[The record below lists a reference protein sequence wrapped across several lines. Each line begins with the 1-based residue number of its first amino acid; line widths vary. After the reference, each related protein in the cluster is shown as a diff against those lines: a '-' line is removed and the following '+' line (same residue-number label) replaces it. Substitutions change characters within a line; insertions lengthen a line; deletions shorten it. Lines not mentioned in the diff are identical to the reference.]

1 MLANFTGCD
10 RKKVLSAESDP
21 VPAKIENISVNEK
34 KLFELAEK
42 GETKLLMDL
51 KSKGVDICQSKEK
64 GYPPL
69 FAAIDSDKTETVDFL
84 ISTGC
89 DASREDY
96 HKAYKKE
103 FGKDLIDNII
113 SKKQKKMVEMLLQK
127 QSGNSIR
134 KDSIMCQ
141 SIDENNAELFNIF
154 YKSGM
159 NPFDVY
165 CDHVNILEYEKRKG
179 GKFVSEIK
187 NKIWNEIY
195 KYPENSLVLAIY
207 DSWPIASYV
216 NGKWVN
222 NWLPANSEK
231 EEIIEF
237 KQYLEKEKASG
248 KLKSLEKW
256 NVFEDQKLTGTY
268 NLKIIDTD
276 NFEEITT
283 PGYFTLVLDR
293 PPKPEIESPES
304 DSNTLKWP
312 YRQKPAASFNMIPEI
327 IPFVLIKSTD
337 SQYNKLKDIVFS
349 KATVFKSSKQIL
361 ELKELKGTDLIYF
374 GLIREKQTTE
384 DEPKYYNFHGWIN
397 KNKMSMV
404 LGNESRSYG
413 DSEEEKI
420 VDMGYEFFGEPAIAF
435 KHDNRTFIL
444 SVYYG
449 YEWQTYYIHEIRN
462 NYPVQ
467 LLEISGPGL

>member
-1 MLANFTGCD
+1 MFRIILIFCFFSMLANFTGCD
-10 RKKVLSAESDP
+10 RKKVPSVESDP
-21 VPAKIENISVNEK
+21 VPVKVENISVDEK

-42 GETKLLMDL
+42 GETKFLKDL
-51 KSKGVDICQSKEK
+51 KSKGVDICPSKEK

-69 FAAIDSDKTETVDFL
+69 FAAIDSDKIETSDFL
-84 ISTGC
+84 ISSGC

-103 FGKDLIDNII
+103 FGKDLIDNIV

-127 QSGNSIR
+127 QPGNSIR
-134 KDSIMCQ
+134 KGSVICNAVDKK
-141 SIDENNAELFNIF
+141 DAELFNIF
-154 YKSGM
+154 YKSGL
-159 NPFDVY
+159 NPL
-165 CDHVNILEYEKRKG
+165 CGNSA
-179 GKFVSEIK
+179 SEHK
-187 NKIWNEIY
+187 NKIWNEFY
-195 KYPENSLVLAIY
+195 KYPENSLVLAVY
-207 DSWPIASYV
+207 DSCPIASYI
-216 NGKWVN
+216 NGNWVN

-231 EEIIEF
+231 DEIIEF
-237 KQYLEKEKASG
+237 KQYLEKEKALG
-248 KLKSLEKW
+248 RLKTLEKW

-304 DSNTLKWP
+304 DSSTREWP
-312 YRQKPAASFNMIPEI
+312 YRQKPAVSFNIIPEI
-327 IPFVLIKSTD
+327 IPFVLIKSSD
-337 SQYNKLKDIVFS
+337 SRYDKLKDLVFL
-349 KATVFKSSKQIL
+349 KASGIKVSQQIL
-361 ELKELKGTDLIYF
+361 ELSELKGTNLIYF
-374 GLIREKQTTE
+374 KFMRRKQPIE
-384 DEPKYYNFHGWIN
+384 NEIYEYSFHGWIN
-397 KNKMSMV
+397 GSEMKLI
-404 LGNESRSYG
+404 LGNEYEYDIDG
-413 DSEEEKI
+413 MEKKI
-420 VDMGYEFFGEPAIAF
+420 LDIGFEFNGEPAIAF

-449 YEWQTYYIHEIRN
+449 YEWETYYIYEIRN